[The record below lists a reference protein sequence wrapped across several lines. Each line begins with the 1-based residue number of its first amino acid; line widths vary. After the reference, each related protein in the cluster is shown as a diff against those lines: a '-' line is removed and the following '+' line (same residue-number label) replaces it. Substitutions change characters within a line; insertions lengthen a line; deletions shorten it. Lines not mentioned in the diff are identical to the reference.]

1 MLIRK
6 LTGADLAEFRR
17 IRLEGLQL
25 APAAFGSRWEQEQAE
40 SDDYFLTRLK
50 EQQVWG
56 IFNPNSA
63 LSGIAAFYY
72 QKPDEAT
79 VCSVYLQARLRGS
92 GAAEQ
97 LMKALIHDAREYVSR
112 LSLMVKADNDSAIRL
127 YQKLGFSPVENPLL
141 PHTINT
147 DSIIPNVTTDNN
159 TQRWALALKPR
170 I

>member
-6 LTGADLAEFRR
+6 LTGADLAKFRR

-25 APAAFGSRWEQEQAE
+25 APAAFGSRWEQEQAQ

-50 EQQVWG
+50 EHQVWG
-56 IFNPNSA
+56 IFDPNTE

-72 QKPDEAT
+72 QKPNEAT

-97 LMKALIHDAREYVSR
+97 LMKALINDAREYVSQ
-112 LSLMVKADNDSAIRL
+112 LSLMVKTDNYPAIRL

-141 PHTINT
+141 PHIINT

-159 TQRWALALKPR
+159 TQRWTLTLKPR